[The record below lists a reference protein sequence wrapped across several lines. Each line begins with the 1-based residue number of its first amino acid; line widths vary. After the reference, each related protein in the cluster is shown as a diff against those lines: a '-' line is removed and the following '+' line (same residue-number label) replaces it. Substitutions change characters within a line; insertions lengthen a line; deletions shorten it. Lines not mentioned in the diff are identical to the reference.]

1 MSASTSPLPYTG
13 NKSCIVNT
21 ILSVMPK
28 HTVYIDPCMGS
39 AEVFFRKPR
48 AEKEILNDYNGDL
61 VNLFRVIQNNEK
73 LAYLLGRLYLS
84 INGELAF
91 KQNKDRLKGVPNI
104 LDDVIET
111 SQIFYDA
118 SWEDIQNAA
127 AFLENQV
134 YSFSSTGQTFGIA
147 RRDMSQRLPRLM
159 SAYNRI
165 RDAIILHRDYK
176 DVITYAAC
184 PGSFILQQLRAMPN
198 VVMLLGNH
206 EYMMLDALYNIPDEE
221 DGYADYLREKRLN
234 LWYRN
239 GGDVTHRYLKHIRKS
254 VRQEIL
260 EYLDKLPVNIEI
272 MVNGQKYL
280 LTHAAPEDE
289 YLNSSMK
296 HRDGREF
303 AVWHRY
309 RSHDRGPDDYTV
321 IFGHTPTTEHQLA
334 KPATIWNGRNLIDI
348 DCGAAY
354 EEIDVWG
361 IVIKTRLACLRLD
374 DMKEFYSEED
384 LNEEGNQRR

>member
-1 MSASTSPLPYTG
+1 MIYVMSDIHG
-13 NKSCIVNT
+13 HRRRFD
-21 ILSVMPK
+21 SVMKQINLQPED
-28 HTVYIDPCMGS
+28 TLYI
-39 AEVFFRKPR
+39 
-48 AEKEILNDYNGDL
+48 
-61 VNLFRVIQNNEK
+61 
-73 LAYLLGRLYLS
+73 LG
-84 INGELAF
+84 
-91 KQNKDRLKGVPNI
+91 
-104 LDDVIET
+104 DVI
-111 SQIFYDA
+111 DRNP
-118 SWEDIQNAA
+118 D
-127 AFLENQV
+127 
-134 YSFSSTGQTFGIA
+134 GI
-147 RRDMSQRLPRLM
+147 R
-159 SAYNRI
+159 
-165 RDAIILHRDYK
+165 
-176 DVITYAAC
+176 
-184 PGSFILQQLRAMPN
+184 ILQQLRAMPN

-384 LNEEGNQRR
+384 LNEEGNQRRCVFCPYKWFELEYETIEVAVDEVLLAQIKEIITPLGWTVERLIVRFLEWLVDPETQKEAIAWLMKAKEELGEK

>member
-159 SAYNRI
+159 SAYRNM
-165 RDAIILHRDYK
+165 H
-176 DVITYAAC
+176 
-184 PGSFILQQLRAMPN
+184 P
-198 VVMLLGNH
+198 
-206 EYMMLDALYNIPDEE
+206 LY
-221 DGYADYLREKRLN
+221 
-234 LWYRN
+234 
-239 GGDVTHRYLKHIRKS
+239 
-254 VRQEIL
+254 
-260 EYLDKLPVNIEI
+260 PV
-272 MVNGQKYL
+272 QSKK
-280 LTHAAPEDE
+280 
-289 YLNSSMK
+289 NSPPPMK
-296 HRDGREF
+296 GTK
-303 AVWHRY
+303 RY
-309 RSHDRGPDDYTV
+309 RKEQKRA
-321 IFGHTPTTEHQLA
+321 A
-334 KPATIWNGRNLIDI
+334 KKARRQSIAHVLTLIENLDTQ
-348 DCGAAY
+348 ARVA
-354 EEIDVWG
+354 
-361 IVIKTRLACLRLD
+361 RS
-374 DMKEFYSEED
+374 M
-384 LNEEGNQRR
+384 

>member
-1 MSASTSPLPYTG
+1 MILSTLDKSRKGGAYEQIPSLVLGQRWTPQLNSRNMMKVVLCVWIEPYIENDLSFCVWPVHTPTTSKEVLTLSASTSPLPYTG

-184 PGSFILQQLRAMPN
+184 PGSFIAKPIKYDKEHDLIGCKKSRCLSPDLRRIFGHGGRGH
-198 VVMLLGNH
+198 LLYGRTCN
-206 EYMMLDALYNIPDEE
+206 P
-221 DGYADYLREKRLN
+221 
-234 LWYRN
+234 
-239 GGDVTHRYLKHIRKS
+239 
-254 VRQEIL
+254 
-260 EYLDKLPVNIEI
+260 
-272 MVNGQKYL
+272 GQRRSQ
-280 LTHAAPEDE
+280 AQI
-289 YLNSSMK
+289 SSMK
-296 HRDGREF
+296 PLLRHGQLTAQQNIKGRMPCI
-303 AVWHRY
+303 Y
-309 RSHDRGPDDYTV
+309 
-321 IFGHTPTTEHQLA
+321 FGLNLFCSQVAMRPPCVAIIERA
-334 KPATIWNGRNLIDI
+334 KCLKLLI
-348 DCGAAY
+348 
-354 EEIDVWG
+354 
-361 IVIKTRLACLRLD
+361 
-374 DMKEFYSEED
+374 
-384 LNEEGNQRR
+384 

>member
-1 MSASTSPLPYTG
+1 MKVVLCVWIEPYIENDLSFCVWPVHTPTTSKEVLTLSASTSPLPYTG

-91 KQNKDRLKGVPNI
+91 KQNKDI
-104 LDDVIET
+104 LGDVI
-111 SQIFYDA
+111 DRNP
-118 SWEDIQNAA
+118 D
-127 AFLENQV
+127 
-134 YSFSSTGQTFGIA
+134 GI
-147 RRDMSQRLPRLM
+147 R
-159 SAYNRI
+159 
-165 RDAIILHRDYK
+165 
-176 DVITYAAC
+176 
-184 PGSFILQQLRAMPN
+184 ILQQLRAMPN

-334 KPATIWNGRNLIDI
+334 KPAAIWNGRNLIDI

>member
-1 MSASTSPLPYTG
+1 MIYVMSDIHG
-13 NKSCIVNT
+13 HRRRFD
-21 ILSVMPK
+21 SVMKQINLQPED
-28 HTVYIDPCMGS
+28 TLYI
-39 AEVFFRKPR
+39 
-48 AEKEILNDYNGDL
+48 
-61 VNLFRVIQNNEK
+61 
-73 LAYLLGRLYLS
+73 LG
-84 INGELAF
+84 
-91 KQNKDRLKGVPNI
+91 
-104 LDDVIET
+104 DVI
-111 SQIFYDA
+111 DRNP
-118 SWEDIQNAA
+118 D
-127 AFLENQV
+127 
-134 YSFSSTGQTFGIA
+134 GI
-147 RRDMSQRLPRLM
+147 R
-159 SAYNRI
+159 
-165 RDAIILHRDYK
+165 
-176 DVITYAAC
+176 
-184 PGSFILQQLRAMPN
+184 ILQQLRAMPN

-334 KPATIWNGRNLIDI
+334 KPAAIWNGRNLIDI

-374 DMKEFYSEED
+374 DMK
-384 LNEEGNQRR
+384 